1 MKVRNIPENL
11 PREIC
16 KKAKEKYMDTKTGYN
31 VAVKEV
37 LYKGKV
43 REMAVVYEEITD
55 TVKIITIHPLK
66 AYEKEARIR
75 IGRWNKL

>member
-1 MKVRNIPENL
+1 MKVRNIPGNL

-37 LYKGKV
+37 IYKGKA
-43 REMAVVYEEITD
+43 RKMAVVYEEITEK
-55 TVKIITIHPLK
+55 VKII
-66 AYEKEARIR
+66 ADEKTTPSWTFHQ
-75 IGRWNKL
+75 GCLP